1 MPRKNPLRWE
11 IPSELEFDLI
21 ALESKSEQDFDTKT
35 LKGHIDFLMFRAL
48 KIVSSR
54 VDRMQMPLEEFW
66 CLVQTEFQSLS
77 ETHPPTITQSTTQEI
92 KVLSEDSWRA
102 LKEERLR
109 NGIEHHRK
117 EYENG
122 RSLGVAIL
130 SPKILPGGDPPVQ
143 LRAVTLSFDHKL
155 LYREHML
162 SLAQDILTEDFLLNE
177 RSNPILA
184 EILDNVVS
192 GEPLYGFS
200 IAEMFE
206 LYGEL
211 VNHLPEDRK
220 KRQLHSWIHGKGFKR
235 KVRGDLLGN
244 SFSAEYHAYSGNGY
258 STTAKPVPLP
268 FAVRNT
274 MAHQE
279 ASNPNVKLLKDN
291 PHGVH
296 DSVVIL
302 RAIKAEYF
310 CEG

>member
-1 MPRKNPLRWE
+1 MRWE
-11 IPSELEFDLI
+11 IPADLKFDLI

-48 KIVSSR
+48 KVVSSR
-54 VDRMQMPLEEFW
+54 VDRMQMPPEEFR
-66 CLVQTEFQSLS
+66 CLVQAEFQSLY
-77 ETHPPTITQSTTQEI
+77 ETHPPSITQSTTQEI
-92 KVLSEDSWRA
+92 KVLSEESWRA

-109 NGIEHHRK
+109 SGIEHHRR

-130 SPKILPGGDPPVQ
+130 GPKILPGGEPPVN

-155 LYREHML
+155 LYRENML

-192 GEPLYGFS
+192 GEPLYDFS

-220 KRQLHSWIHGKGFKR
+220 KRQLHSWIDGKGFRR
-235 KVRGDLLGN
+235 KVKGDLLGN
-244 SFSAEYHAYSGNGY
+244 SFTAEYHAYSGSNYLGRL
-258 STTAKPVPLP
+258 S
-268 FAVRNT
+268 
-274 MAHQE
+274 MARP
-279 ASNPNVKLLKDN
+279 A
-291 PHGVH
+291 
-296 DSVVIL
+296 
-302 RAIKAEYF
+302 RAI
-310 CEG
+310 